1 MRKKIIK
8 VVKGIASQI
17 ALSLFFSAFFIV
29 GVYFTIGNTLSNVVF
44 LVNRVVIV
52 ETKAERQQ
60 IRFDS
65 VKKRL
70 INYPNYGEVWATINI
85 PKIGVSAIVYHGDS
99 MKLLQTGTGHYA
111 GSYFPGEGG
120 TVLIAAHNSSQH
132 FGKIPTLEIGD
143 QIIIKA
149 EYGTYTYEVT
159 DGTVMKATELEKMEF
174 QSRYEELVLYTC
186 YPVTTVGYKTDRYVI
201 HAKLVGEKYED

>member
-1 MRKKIIK
+1 MLKKINK
-8 VVKGIASQI
+8 LVKGIAGQI

-29 GVYFTIGNTLSNVVF
+29 GVYFILGNTLSNAVF
-44 LVNRVVIV
+44 LVNRIVIV
-52 ETKAERQQ
+52 QTNTTKEP
-60 IRFDS
+60 IRFDT

-70 INYPNYGEVWATINI
+70 INYPSYGEVWATIKI
-85 PKIGVSAIVYHGDS
+85 PKLNVSAIVYHGDS
-99 MKLLQTGTGHYA
+99 MKLLKTGTGHYA

-132 FGKIPTLEIGD
+132 FGKIPSLEIGD
-143 QIIIKA
+143 QIIIEA

-159 DGTVMKATELEKMEF
+159 DGKVMKATELEKMEF
-174 QSRYEELVLYTC
+174 QSQYEELVLYTC

-201 HAKLVGEKYED
+201 HAKLVGENYER